1 MSAEIINTKK
11 GRKVVHQYGVMQHEW
26 ADAHP
31 KTPKHL
37 QLGPGKDLQKA
48 LPFGRSIPTNSSRFG
63 ASSTTSSLKSPKSSY
78 RRTRL
83 LDRRYTISTPTTFLS
98 FTHSRAVQLDSIAC
112 RECCDMVTLD
122 RSSILRTGSCGG
134 RSGKSAAVHL
144 QGLEEG
150 EVEEGSRET
159 WLGRRI
165 EHVDVEFPDT
175 TKRDGAEPA
184 VDDGQVAGEA
194 LPVHVHDE
202 AKAVDARRAAR
213 MSVTAL
219 IIHSHPRPSTGGN
232 G

>member
-1 MSAEIINTKK
+1 
-11 GRKVVHQYGVMQHEW
+11 
-26 ADAHP
+26 
-31 KTPKHL
+31 
-37 QLGPGKDLQKA
+37 
-48 LPFGRSIPTNSSRFG
+48 
-63 ASSTTSSLKSPKSSY
+63 
-78 RRTRL
+78 
-83 LDRRYTISTPTTFLS
+83 
-98 FTHSRAVQLDSIAC
+98 
-112 RECCDMVTLD
+112 
-122 RSSILRTGSCGG
+122 LRTGSCGG

-175 TKRDGAEPA
+175 TKREGAEPA
-184 VDDGQVAGEA
+184 VDDGQVAGETPYMYMMKRK
-194 LPVHVHDE
+194 LQMLTCG
-202 AKAVDARRAAR
+202 RAAR